1 MNHRVH
7 DDSSRTTAEDVSLYC
22 RMVVDGMM
30 AGASSAAEAGT
41 AA

>member
-1 MNHRVH
+1 MNHGVH
-7 DDSSRTTAEDVSLYC
+7 DDNIRTTAEDVSLYC

-30 AGASSAAEAGT
+30 AGASSAAAGT